1 MATTLT
7 SASVHVKLKWLY
19 ENVLDIA
26 NAKDLGAVSKTVS
39 YTDGEG
45 ANALEAFWRDDRS
58 VAITTEDPIDVAG
71 TSIQDAFGNN
81 ITMKAIKLLY
91 VENTGTS
98 TITLGGNSA
107 EVPYMAA
114 VNDKI
119 KILPGGFF
127 LWVASDATGI
137 AVTATTGD
145 IISITGGS
153 AVSPYRIVVGYTK

>member
-7 SASVHVKLKWLY
+7 SASVQVRLKWLY

-39 YTDGEG
+39 YTAGEG

-145 IISITGGS
+145 IISVTGGS